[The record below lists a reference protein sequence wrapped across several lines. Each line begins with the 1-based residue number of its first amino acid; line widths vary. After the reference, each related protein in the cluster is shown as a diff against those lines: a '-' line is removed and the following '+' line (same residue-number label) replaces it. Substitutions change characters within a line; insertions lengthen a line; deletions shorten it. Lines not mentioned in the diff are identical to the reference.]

1 MTRSADPSVTE
12 PSGAERAPETVLRLS
27 GITKRFGALTANDA
41 IDLDLR
47 RGEILALLGENGAG
61 KTTLMS
67 ILFGHYVADEG
78 RIEVFGHPLPAGSPK
93 AAIAAGLG
101 MVHQHFTLA
110 ENLSVLDNVTIGTEP
125 LWKPGRDR
133 AGARRRIAELGQR
146 FGLAVD
152 PDARVGALSVGER
165 QKVEILKALYRDAR
179 ILILDEPT
187 AVLTPQES
195 ERLFVTLR
203 AMVAD
208 GLSIIFISHKLP
220 EVMAVS
226 DRVAVLRA
234 GRMIDQRPAAGLD
247 RATLAELMV
256 GRKVSRPRHTA
267 ANPGAPALVFDRV
280 SATGAGSKPKL
291 HEVSLTVHA
300 GEIVGIAGVSG
311 NGQSLLAD
319 LAAGMARVEAGRLT
333 ILDHETRR
341 PDPAAMVRLG
351 VGRIPE
357 DRHAE
362 GLVGDMNVWENVI
375 AERRNRPAFSRW
387 GFLRRSKA
395 RAHAAELVSDFE
407 VRCPSV
413 DATVRQLS
421 GGNMQKLILG
431 RALALHPGLILAN
444 QPTRGLDIGAV
455 AYVHQR
461 LLEARDGGAAILLI
475 SEDLDEI
482 LALSDRV
489 AVIHAGHLTPA
500 RPRAEVTVSGLGLLM
515 AGAGD
520 PDAGDPHPTTP
531 EAAHAS

>member
-1 MTRSADPSVTE
+1 MTADRSAKQDLIT
-12 PSGAERAPETVLRLS
+12 SG
-27 GITKRFGALTANDA
+27 
-41 IDLDLR
+41 
-47 RGEILALLGENGAG
+47 
-61 KTTLMS
+61 
-67 ILFGHYVADEG
+67 
-78 RIEVFGHPLPAGSPK
+78 
-93 AAIAAGLG
+93 
-101 MVHQHFTLA
+101 
-110 ENLSVLDNVTIGTEP
+110 EP
-125 LWKPGRDR
+125 LEVRYRNITDLKPYERNPRTHSKKQLRQIADSIEEFGFTNPVLIDGEDR
-133 AGARRRIAELGQR
+133 I
-146 FGLAVD
+146 
-152 PDARVGALSVGER
+152 
-165 QKVEILKALYRDAR
+165 
-179 ILILDEPT
+179 
-187 AVLTPQES
+187 
-195 ERLFVTLR
+195 
-203 AMVAD
+203 
-208 GLSIIFISHKLP
+208 
-220 EVMAVS
+220 
-226 DRVAVLRA
+226 
-234 GRMIDQRPAAGLD
+234 
-247 RATLAELMV
+247 
-256 GRKVSRPRHTA
+256 
-267 ANPGAPALVFDRV
+267 
-280 SATGAGSKPKL
+280 
-291 HEVSLTVHA
+291 
-300 GEIVGIAGVSG
+300 IAGHG
-311 NGQSLLAD
+311 
-319 LAAGMARVEAGRLT
+319 RVEAGRLT

-395 RAHAAELVSDFE
+395 RAHAADLVRDFE

-520 PDAGDPHPTTP
+520 PDAGSPHPTTP